1 MSTLKVNTIQDTS
14 GKPQYTAKVW
24 GNINFTGTPSIR
36 ASGNL
41 SSITDHAV
49 GEFTLNF
56 SNALADANYTFAFG
70 ADDGG
75 YNDNAAYHAKGVTW
89 SSTSLRILCAY
100 AWHANGRTDFEI
112 GTFVIFR

>member
-14 GKPQYTAKVW
+14 GNTQYMAKVW

-41 SSITDHAV
+41 SSITDH
-49 GEFTLNF
+49 GTGDFTLNF
-56 SNALADANYTFAFG
+56 SSSLPDANYTFAFG

-75 YNDNAAYHAKGVTW
+75 YADNAAYHSKGVTW
-89 SSTSLRILCAY
+89 SASSLRIITAF
-100 AWHANGRTDFEI
+100 AWHTNGRTDFEI